1 MEETARVFTCARC
14 HCPVVV
20 CSRCDRGQSYCGRAC
35 ATAARARSLRAA
47 GRRYQATRRGR
58 FTHAARQRRYRTGL
72 AAKKVTHQGSL
83 SPGLGDLLLCTA
95 NEPLPTG
102 AAQVRAPSEGRVCRF
117 CGRVVRAELRA
128 DPPRLVS
135 PRHASRRP
143 WAARPRGG

>member
-35 ATAARARSLRAA
+35 ATAARACSLRAA

-58 FTHAARQRRYRTGL
+58 FTHAARQRRYRRGL

-95 NEPLPTG
+95 NEPLPTAGQGPG
-102 AAQVRAPSEGRVCRF
+102 AAPTEPRYNAIRF
-117 CGRVVRAELRA
+117 PAWPI
-128 DPPRLVS
+128 D
-135 PRHASRRP
+135 
-143 WAARPRGG
+143 